1 MPERPNEP
9 DVALGEPA
17 APSFASTARNEPE
30 DADDTPD
37 AELRR
42 HLRDLTA
49 VVSLPAVWRSRDPG
63 ALINQLAEVL
73 AGLLHVS
80 RVRVAFTHPAVGPI
94 ESVRPVADEALGGD
108 GVQGTALAQLS
119 VRPSRNPDCWT
130 VELLSPRVGFPSDRE
145 RHLAQVTVDLAAI
158 ALENAVARAEV
169 ERALRDEAD
178 MARTIQRIGTSV
190 TAELSI
196 DRVVQTVTD
205 AATELVGAQFGAF
218 FYNLVDADG
227 ESYTLYTI
235 SGVPR
240 EMFSKFPMPRNT
252 HVFEPTFR
260 GTAVVRSDDIR
271 RDERYGRNPPYY
283 GMPKGHLPVV
293 SYLAVPVVSRSG
305 DVLGGLFFGHE
316 QPSRF
321 SERHEK
327 LVVGIATWAAL
338 AIDNARLYQ
347 SERLARA
354 EAERA
359 NAAKSEFLA
368 AMSHELR
375 TPLNAIQGHV
385 QLLEMGLH
393 GPLLPKQQEALER
406 VQKSQRHLLS
416 LINDIL
422 NFAKLEAGRV
432 EYAIRP
438 FPLAPLVSETVD
450 VMGAQFADRGLTLQA
465 ELPVDLCVSADSDK
479 VHQILLNL
487 LSNALKFTERGGV
500 AIKVADAPDDPAVVR
515 LMVADTGIGIAADR
529 QSSIFDPFVQV
540 HRKLKGTDPGT
551 GLGLTIS
558 RDLAHG
564 MGGDLRVTSAEGK
577 GSTFELRLRRGR

>member
-1 MPERPNEP
+1 VTHERPSEP
-9 DVALGEPA
+9 DVALGEANARGFVSAPPNEAKGADGA
-17 APSFASTARNEPE
+17 ADE
-30 DADDTPD
+30 
-37 AELRR
+37 ELRR

-49 VVSLPAVWRSRDPG
+49 VVSLPAVWRSRDPV

-73 AGLLHVS
+73 AGLLHVP
-80 RVRVAFTHPAVGPI
+80 RVRVAFSHPAVGAI
-94 ESVRPVADEALGGD
+94 ESVRPVNDNGAASE
-108 GVQGTALAQLS
+108 GTAGISGPQLS
-119 VRPSRNPDCWT
+119 VRPSRNPDCWV
-130 VELLSPRVGFPSDRE
+130 VELAPSRAGFPSDRE

-196 DRVVQTVTD
+196 DKVVQTVTD
-205 AATELVGAQFGAF
+205 AATELVGAQFGAL
-218 FYNLVDADG
+218 FYNLVDAEG

-240 EMFSKFPMPRNT
+240 EMFSRFPMPRNT

-283 GMPKGHLPVV
+283 GMPKDHLPVV

-305 DVLGGLFFGHE
+305 EVLGGLFFGHE
-316 QPSRF
+316 LAARF

-327 LVVGIATWAAL
+327 LVIGIATWAAL
-338 AIDNARLYQ
+338 AIDNARLYE

-393 GPLLPKQQEALER
+393 GSLLPKQREALDR
-406 VQKSQRHLLS
+406 VQKSQRHLLA

-432 EYAIRP
+432 EYVIRP
-438 FPLAPLVSETVD
+438 FALAPLVAETVE
-450 VMGAQFADRGLTLQA
+450 VMGAQFADRGLTLRA
-465 ELPVDLCVSADSDK
+465 AVGPDVRVNADCDK

-487 LSNALKFTERGGV
+487 LSNALKFTEQGGV
-500 AIKVADAPDDPAVVR
+500 AISVADVPGLPDFVR
-515 LMVADTGIGIAADR
+515 LMVTDTGIGIAPDR
-529 QSSIFDPFVQV
+529 QASIFDPFVQV

-558 RDLAHG
+558 RDLAQG
-564 MGGDLRVTSAEGK
+564 MGGDLLVTSAEGK
-577 GSTFELRLRRGR
+577 GSTFELWLRRS